1 MTDLTRMA
9 AWEALE
15 LHAGKHRDRHLRE
28 LFTADARR
36 AQRFAFRLDDLLV
49 DLSKQRLSS
58 ETLALLLELARATD
72 LEAWRDAMFRGERI
86 NTTEDRA
93 VLHVALRNRSGR
105 PMQVDGQDVMPDVL
119 AVLERLERFTGDV
132 REGRW
137 LGHTGARITNVVNIG
152 IGGSDL
158 GPAMVTEALW
168 PYGTADLRVHF
179 VSNVDDSHL
188 QQVCRDLDPAETLFI
203 VASKTFTTDETMTN
217 ARSARSWLVERLGDE
232 AAVARHMVAVS
243 TNEEAV
249 RAFGI
254 DPDAMFGFWDWVGGR
269 YSLWS
274 AIGLPIMLAVGYPRF
289 VELLDGAHAM
299 DEHFRTAP
307 LAENLPVLLGLVGI
321 WNRNFLGAGTHAIL
335 PYDQR
340 LARLAAYL
348 QQADME
354 SNGKS
359 VRRDGHRVDYA
370 TGPILFGEPGTNSQ
384 HSFFQLLHQGTELVP
399 ADFIVA
405 ARSTTALG
413 DHHLRLL
420 ANCLAQTEALAFG
433 KTPEEARHE
442 LEAQGLTGEALEA
455 MLPHKLFAGNQP
467 TTTIVYDE
475 LTPYAL
481 GRLLA
486 LYEHVIFVQG
496 QIWGLNSYD
505 QWGVELGKQLAKRIL
520 PVLQGEADGQ
530 DLPPPTRALIEEV
543 LQRRR

>member
-1 MTDLTRMA
+1 MTDLTQTD
-9 AWEALE
+9 AWKALE
-15 LHAGKHRDRHLRE
+15 LHALKNRDRHLRE
-28 LFTADARR
+28 WFANDPD
-36 AQRFAFRLDDLLV
+36 RFAHLSFRLDDLLL
-49 DLSKQRLSS
+49 DLSKQRIGAD
-58 ETLALLLELARATD
+58 TLDLLIDLARATG
-72 LEAWRDAMFRGERI
+72 LEAWRDAMFAGERI

-93 VLHVALRNRSGR
+93 VLHVALRNRSDR
-105 PMQVDGQDVMPDVL
+105 PIHVDGHDVMPDVR
-119 AVLERLERFTGDV
+119 AVLARLERFVGDV
-132 REGRW
+132 RGGTWR
-137 LGHTGARITNVVNIG
+137 GFTGERITDVINIG

-168 PYGTADLRVHF
+168 PYASPELRVHF
-179 VSNVDDSHL
+179 VSNVDDSHFA
-188 QQVCRDLDPAETLFI
+188 QVCRDLDPARTLVV

-217 ARSARSWLVERLGDE
+217 ARSARAWLLDRLGDE
-232 AAVARHMVAVS
+232 AAIARHVVAVS
-243 TNEEAV
+243 TNEAEV

-274 AIGLPIMLAVGYPRF
+274 AIGLPVMLAIGYPRF
-289 VELLDGAHAM
+289 VELLEGAHAM

-307 LAENLPVLLGLVGI
+307 LEQNLPVLLALVGI
-321 WNRNFLGAGTHAIL
+321 WNRNFLGAHCLAIL

-340 LARLAAYL
+340 LARLPAYL

-359 VRRDGHRVDYA
+359 VRRDSRRVDYK

-384 HSFFQLLHQGTELVP
+384 HSFFQLLHQGTEPVP

-405 ARSTTALG
+405 ARSGTPLG

-442 LEAQGLTGEALEA
+442 LEAQGILGEALETL
-455 MLPHKLFAGNQP
+455 LPHKLFSGNQP
-467 TTTIVYDE
+467 TTTILYDE

-481 GRLLA
+481 GRLVA
-486 LYEHVIFVQG
+486 LYEHKIFVQG
-496 QIWGLNSYD
+496 QIWGVNSFD

-520 PVLQGEADGQ
+520 PVLHGEVDAAA
-530 DLPPPTRALIEEV
+530 LPQPTAQLVAEIRA
-543 LQRRR
+543 RRH